1 MNRSARE
8 EEGPATEA
16 STTPQTRSQLGKGFR
31 CFRILSTFTKY
42 ASNATGVTFR
52 LLRGVGRKEDN

>member
-1 MNRSARE
+1 MDQ
-8 EEGPATEA
+8 PQKHP
-16 STTPQTRSQLGKGFR
+16 PQTRSQLGKGFR

-52 LLRGVGRKEDN
+52 LLLRGGGVGRKEDN